1 MARAMCAIIW
11 LLRRRIT
18 SSRLRSQD
26 IWEPQ
31 RRAWIDELK
40 PVLHR
45 GLGGASE
52 MTFVTLAWRD
62 TPYIPR
68 LPASSSAFPLHRRVK
83 IPLS

>member
-31 RRAWIDELK
+31 RRAWIDDLK

-45 GLGGASE
+45 GLGGASD
-52 MTFVTLAWRD
+52 MTF
-62 TPYIPR
+62 TPLR
-68 LPASSSAFPLHRRVK
+68 LQILESMLSLCASGKVGH
-83 IPLS
+83 LSRGR